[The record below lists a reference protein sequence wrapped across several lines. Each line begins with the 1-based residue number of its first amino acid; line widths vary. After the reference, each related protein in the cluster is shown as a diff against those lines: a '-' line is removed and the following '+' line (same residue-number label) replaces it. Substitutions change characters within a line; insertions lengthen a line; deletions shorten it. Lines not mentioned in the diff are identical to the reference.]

1 MVADITTTLLA
12 AFNAVIGGIGTG
24 IVDLFES
31 LILNTAGDGLS
42 SFGLWIF
49 ALMGVALAVGVFT
62 RLMNKVA

>member
-12 AFNAVIGGIGTG
+12 TFNAMIGGVGTG
-24 IVDLFES
+24 IVDLFEE

-49 ALMGVALAVGVFT
+49 ALMGVSLAVGIFT
-62 RLMNKVA
+62 RLLNKVA